1 MVFACIGVQGGGQL
15 PLPRLLG
22 RLGQSGNICFTVRQ
36 NWLIIKINR
45 RILGDRNTC
54 YIIVEKILS
63 SPPPPNIKVIIN
75 CNTFQK
81 NFVVTPQSC
90 CYTVTLAP
98 LQKDMASICL
108 WKRQLGKD
116 IFLHKY

>member
-1 MVFACIGVQGGGQL
+1 MHRCTGRGAA
-15 PLPRLLG
+15 PPPRLLG

-81 NFVVTPQSC
+81 IFVVTPPPPPPDI
-90 CYTVTLAP
+90 YTVTLAP